1 MDLETLIFLFIIGS
15 IFIFFI
21 RRGMKHKSKYEN
33 ELKIEKDKVLK
44 FGPFSGSSGF
54 YKKD

>member
-1 MDLETLIFLFIIGS
+1 
-15 IFIFFI
+15 
-21 RRGMKHKSKYEN
+21 MKHKSKYEN